1 MANFLM
7 FEGFDVDSGERGLRN
22 GRTSGTAF
30 VKETVAEVSGTVFAK
45 MAIAQV
51 QKSGLHGV
59 RGQFAESP
67 RQFVSIFRYFAQG
80 LVAREGQNDTWV
92 ATNSAS
98 SSNEGLHLT

>member
-1 MANFLM
+1 M
-7 FEGFDVDSGERGLRN
+7 
-22 GRTSGTAF
+22 
-30 VKETVAEVSGTVFAK
+30 KETVAEVSGTVFAK

-51 QKSGLHGV
+51 QKSEGLHGV